1 MRFNFFK
8 KVSSLILLHFKILPL
23 GKWISYQ
30 WALFKLMKMFYCV
43 LFTVGKSDKI
53 FELLYI
59 RIICHLDRYSRNIKL
74 FWNHLPLTLWYE
86 NYICLMLELPFV
98 FLKKKKKRK
107 LGHFSESSLVDLTFG
122 VKDDNLTSR
131 DLMPAHPSPFAQ
143 KSLAY
148 VFLEQG
154 SS

>member
-1 MRFNFFK
+1 MVWELYMLDAWTTFCFFK
-8 KVSSLILLHFKILPL
+8 KK
-23 GKWISYQ
+23 
-30 WALFKLMKMFYCV
+30 
-43 LFTVGKSDKI
+43 
-53 FELLYI
+53 E
-59 RIICHLDRYSRNIKL
+59 
-74 FWNHLPLTLWYE
+74 
-86 NYICLMLELPFV
+86 
-98 FLKKKKKRK
+98 KKRK